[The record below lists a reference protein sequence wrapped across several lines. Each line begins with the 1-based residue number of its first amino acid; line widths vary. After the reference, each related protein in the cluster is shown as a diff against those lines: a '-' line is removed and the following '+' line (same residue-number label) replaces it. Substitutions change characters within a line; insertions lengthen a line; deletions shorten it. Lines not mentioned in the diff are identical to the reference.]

1 MTKTIKNVY
10 ERIFSMEN
18 IELAYRNAAK
28 HKRYTYGALEF
39 TASLTDCL
47 ATVQRRI
54 RNGDTAPVSLR
65 CYFIHEPKLRLIW
78 EQSFEQCVIS
88 WAFYQLL
95 QPLFVKGYITDT
107 YACIEGRGQVAAV
120 ERLYSWMGRAAVREQ
135 QTGREWYV
143 LKLDISKFFYRIPH
157 DKLLQVFD
165 RKVSDKGVREWA
177 RQQLKGSGHRFGLP
191 PGTDV
196 SEAAPKERL
205 ANCGMP
211 IGTLFAQMIAN
222 LYMNELDQY
231 AKRALSLEF
240 YIRYNDDIIV
250 LMEGKEQ
257 LWEVRGN
264 LERFLTEKLGLDP
277 NPKKTAIRP
286 MRLGVEFCG
295 RRIFTDHYR
304 LRKSTAL
311 AVKRNLKGVMKHY
324 SCGELPLEKAMQT
337 VQSYQA
343 LLAQGNN
350 QALRRTI
357 FGNEEGQGGWFLL
370 KKEEKWE

>member
-1 MTKTIKNVY
+1 M
-10 ERIFSMEN
+10 
-18 IELAYRNAAK
+18 
-28 HKRYTYGALEF
+28 
-39 TASLTDCL
+39 
-47 ATVQRRI
+47 
-54 RNGDTAPVSLR
+54 
-65 CYFIHEPKLRLIW
+65 
-78 EQSFEQCVIS
+78 IS

-95 QPLFVKGYITDT
+95 RPLFVKGYITDT

-264 LERFLTEKLGLDP
+264 L
-277 NPKKTAIRP
+277 
-286 MRLGVEFCG
+286 
-295 RRIFTDHYR
+295 
-304 LRKSTAL
+304 
-311 AVKRNLKGVMKHY
+311 
-324 SCGELPLEKAMQT
+324 
-337 VQSYQA
+337 
-343 LLAQGNN
+343 
-350 QALRRTI
+350 
-357 FGNEEGQGGWFLL
+357 
-370 KKEEKWE
+370 